1 MSSPVDMTKWYPK
14 FRAAFINPSVWDRSL
29 QELRLDVY
37 RSIFADKKYLTADG
51 TLASFAI
58 ICKKATGTRAL
69 RVAHTFAK
77 ALVTSGVQTRCV
89 SIVALAKSIREMEDR
104 GDTTVDDTAACLGQ
118 GMVVIYDFD
127 DVGEILSPREFLG
140 VCSWL
145 QRHYYRGGGL
155 VLVGVKQSMLS
166 ATPYIEQDLSDI
178 IATTFMQVEVAA

>member
-1 MSSPVDMTKWYPK
+1 MSKTVDMTKWYPK
-14 FRAAFINPSVWDRSL
+14 FRAAFINPAVWDLSL
-29 QELRLDVY
+29 QELKLDVY
-37 RSIFADKKYLTADG
+37 RGIFADKRYLTAEG
-51 TLASFAI
+51 NPVSFAI
-58 ICKKATGTRAL
+58 VCKKATGTRAL

-104 GDTTVDDTAACLGQ
+104 GDTTVDDTAAYLGH
-118 GMVVIYDFD
+118 GMIVIYDFD
-127 DVGEILSPREFLG
+127 DASEILSPREFLD

-155 VLVGVKQSMLS
+155 VLVGIHQSMLS

-178 IATTFMQVEVAA
+178 IATTFVQVEVAA